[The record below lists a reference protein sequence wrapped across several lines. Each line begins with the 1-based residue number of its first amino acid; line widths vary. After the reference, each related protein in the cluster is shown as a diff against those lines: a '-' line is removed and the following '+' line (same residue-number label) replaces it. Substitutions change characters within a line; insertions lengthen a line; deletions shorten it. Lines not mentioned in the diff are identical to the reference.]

1 MTSPTNSHIAR
12 TYISPNK
19 KENSSLYAPF
29 THSMYFLT
37 QMGWWP
43 LVDNPASY
51 YRMMYLTKK

>member
-1 MTSPTNSHIAR
+1 MATNSRIAR

-19 KENSSLYAPF
+19 RESSPLYAPF

-37 QMGWWP
+37 QFGWWP

-51 YRMMYLTKK
+51 YRMMYLKK